1 MSLFYFKREEGIV
14 LSSKK
19 QTFVWIVPF
28 LVLIL
33 LFFVVPLLYMVLSS
47 FSNSDGFTLN
57 QYKTVLTNSYI
68 LQGFQ
73 NSITLAAASALIALV
88 VTLFAVYAIMG
99 FSEPVRER
107 VLIIS
112 NLTSNFSGIPLAFA
126 FIVLLGNSGLFT
138 LLFDKWGIHAFSSFS
153 LYSWS
158 GLLLIYIY
166 FQLPLS
172 LMLLYPIYYGIQQQ
186 WKDAAAL
193 LGASPFQFWTKI
205 GIPIMLPG
213 IVGTFSVLFANA
225 MGAYASAYALTASN
239 YNLVSIRI
247 GALLSGD
254 IFAQPELASAIAV
267 LLGVTMVTAM
277 LLSEWSIK
285 KTRRN
290 L

>member
-1 MSLFYFKREEGIV
+1 MTPKRQSL
-14 LSSKK
+14 LLLL
-19 QTFVWIVPF
+19 PF
-28 LVLIL
+28 IIL
-33 LFFVVPLLYMVLSS
+33 MFLFFVIPLVYMFFSS
-47 FSNSDGFTLN
+47 FTDADGFTLN
-57 QYKTVLTNSYI
+57 QYKTTLRSSYI
-68 LQGFQ
+68 LQGFK
-73 NSITLAAASALIALV
+73 NSITLSAVSALVALV
-88 VTLFAVYAIMG
+88 VTLFAVYAMMR
-99 FSEPVRER
+99 FSDSVRER
-107 VLIIS
+107 ILVMI

-138 LLFDKWGIHAFSSFS
+138 LLFEKWGIDALSSFS

-193 LGASPFQFWTKI
+193 LGANPVQFWMKI
-205 GIPIMLPG
+205 GIPVMLPG

-225 MGAYASAYALTASN
+225 MGAYASAYALTGSN
-239 YNLVSIRI
+239 FNLAAIRI
-247 GALLSGD
+247 GALVSGD

-267 LLGVTMVTAM
+267 LLGATMISAM
-277 LLSEWSIK
+277 VLSEWSIK

>member
-1 MSLFYFKREEGIV
+1 MLLIV
-14 LSSKK
+14 M
-19 QTFVWIVPF
+19 
-28 LVLIL
+28 
-33 LFFVVPLLYMVLSS
+33 FFVLPLVNMFLSS
-47 FSNSDGFTLN
+47 FTDSEGFTLN
-57 QYKTVLTNSYI
+57 QYKTALFNSYI
-68 LQGFQ
+68 LQGFK
-73 NSITLAAASALIALV
+73 NSITLSAVSAIVALV
-88 VTLFAVYAIMG
+88 VSLFAVYAMMR
-99 FSEPVRER
+99 FTDPVKER
-107 VLIIS
+107 ILVMI

-138 LLFDKWGIHAFSSFS
+138 LLFEKWNIDALASFS

-186 WKDAAAL
+186 WKEAAAL
-193 LGASPFQFWTKI
+193 LGANTVQFWMKI
-205 GIPIMLPG
+205 GIPVMLPG

-225 MGAYASAYALTASN
+225 MGAYASAYALTGSD
-239 YNLVSIRI
+239 YNLAAIRI
-247 GALLSGD
+247 GTLLSGD

-267 LLGVTMVTAM
+267 LLGATMISAM
-277 LLSEWSIK
+277 VLSEWSIK

>member
-1 MSLFYFKREEGIV
+1 MIILT
-14 LSSKK
+14 SKK
-19 QTFVWIVPF
+19 QSLFLLIPF

-33 LFFVVPLLYMVLSS
+33 LFFIVPLFYMVVSS

-68 LQGFQ
+68 LQGFK
-73 NSITLAAASALIALV
+73 NSITLSAISALLALV
-88 VTLFAVYAIMG
+88 VTLFAVYAMMR
-99 FSEPVRER
+99 FSDPVKER
-107 VLIIS
+107 ILVVT

-138 LLFDKWGIHAFSSFS
+138 LLFEKWGIDAFSSFS

-186 WKDAAAL
+186 WKDAASL
-193 LGASPFQFWTKI
+193 LGANTIQFWTKI

-225 MGAYASAYALTASN
+225 MGAYASAYALTGSN
-239 YNLVSIRI
+239 YNLVAIRI

-267 LLGVTMVTAM
+267 LLGVTMITAM

>member
-1 MSLFYFKREEGIV
+1 MT
-14 LSSKK
+14 SKK
-19 QTFVWIVPF
+19 QLFVWVFPF
-28 LVLIL
+28 LVIIL
-33 LFFVVPLLYMVLSS
+33 LFFIVPLLYMVISS

-57 QYKTVLTNSYI
+57 QYETVLTNSYI
-68 LQGFQ
+68 LQGFK
-73 NSITLAAASALIALV
+73 NSITLSAVSALIALV
-88 VTLFAVYAIMG
+88 VTLFAVYAIMR
-99 FSEPVRER
+99 FSEPVREK

-112 NLTSNFSGIPLAFA
+112 NLTSNFSGIPLSFA

-138 LLFDKWGIHAFSSFS
+138 LLFEKWGIDELSSFS

-158 GLLLIYIY
+158 GLLLIYVY

-172 LMLLYPIYYGIQQQ
+172 LMLLYPIYYVIQQQ

-193 LGASPFQFWTKI
+193 LGASTFQFWSKI

-225 MGAYASAYALTASN
+225 MGAYASAYALTGSN
-239 YNLVSIRI
+239 YNLVAIRI

-267 LLGVTMVTAM
+267 LLGVTMITAM